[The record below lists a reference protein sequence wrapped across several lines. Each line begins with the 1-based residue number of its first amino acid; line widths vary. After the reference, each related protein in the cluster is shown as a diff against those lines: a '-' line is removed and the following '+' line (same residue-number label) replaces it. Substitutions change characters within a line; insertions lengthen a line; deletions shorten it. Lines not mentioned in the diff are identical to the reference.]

1 MTIFA
6 ALILTIMSPL
16 INIGNVPFDLNVL
29 ASLFPETKH
38 IIEKARRLEADG
50 KIIRLKRGLYVASS
64 EETGK
69 VLNRNLIANHIY
81 GPSYVSL
88 QTALRHYGLIPERVH
103 LIQSLTT
110 KHSRSFETPV
120 GNFDYENCN
129 KEYFPVGVRPETE
142 DGITYLIATP
152 EKALCDLINYSK
164 GVNLRFMKDVALYLE
179 EDIRFDMDALSGF
192 DLDILENCAAHSRKS
207 QNINTLIKYIKHER
221 HI

>member
-1 MTIFA
+1 
-6 ALILTIMSPL
+6 MSPL
-16 INIGNVPFDLNVL
+16 TNIGIVPFDLNVL
-29 ASLFPETKH
+29 SSVYPETKH
-38 IIEKARRLEADG
+38 IVEKARRLESDG
-50 KIIRLKRGLYVASS
+50 KIIRLKKGMYVVSP

-120 GNFDYENCN
+120 GNFDYKCCS
-129 KEYFPVGVRPETE
+129 KEYFPIGVRLEN
-142 DGITYLIATP
+142 DNDITYLIATP

-164 GVNLRFMKDVALYLE
+164 GVNLRFMKDIALYLE
-179 EDIRFDMDALSGF
+179 EDIRFDMDTLSEF
-192 DLDILENCAAHSRKS
+192 DMDILENCAIYSRKS

-221 HI
+221 YI

>member
-1 MTIFA
+1 
-6 ALILTIMSPL
+6 MSPL

-29 ASLFPETKH
+29 ASTFPETKH
-38 IIEKARRLEADG
+38 ITEKARRLEADG
-50 KIIRLKRGLYVASS
+50 KIIRLKKGLYVASP

-120 GNFDYENCN
+120 GSYDYESCC
-129 KEYFPVGVRPETE
+129 KEYFPIGVRPEKE
-142 DGITYLIATP
+142 NDITYLIATP

-164 GVNLRFMKDVALYLE
+164 GVNLRFMKDVAIYLE

-192 DLDILENCAAHSRKS
+192 DISILENCAAFSRKT

>member
-1 MTIFA
+1 
-6 ALILTIMSPL
+6 MSPL
-16 INIGNVPFDLNVL
+16 ISIGNVPFDLNVL
-29 ASLFPETKH
+29 ASVFPETKH

-50 KIIRLKRGLYVASS
+50 KIVRLKKGLYVASS

-110 KHSRSFETPV
+110 KHSRCFDTPV
-120 GNFDYENCN
+120 GSFDYENCSG
-129 KEYFPVGVRPETE
+129 EYFPIGVKPEKE
-142 DGITYLIATP
+142 NDITYLMATP

-164 GVNLRFMKDVALYLE
+164 GVNLRFMKDVAIYLE

-192 DLDILENCAAHSRKS
+192 DISILENCAAYSRKS
-207 QNINTLIKYIKHER
+207 QNINTLIKFIKHER